1 MMPVLFSSSFFV
13 GSDIRGDE
21 VVTERGSGVSSG
33 SWGSVLLSRLREV
46 VECGNA
52 CWTHGEESEDEEEDR
67 VGDVI
72 FFQGHFHVDL
82 RVKGTKG
89 EDVRNDKDAKGEA
102 NVA

>member
-1 MMPVLFSSSFFV
+1 MMPVLFSSSFLV

-33 SWGSVLLSRLREV
+33 SWGSVLEV

-52 CWTHGEESEDEEEDR
+52 CWTHGEDEEEDQVA